1 MFRRSLTVVAA
12 VVTVMALAAAP
23 ALAGSMYLSKSS
35 GRAAQAFWTQ
45 VDDVPVGTNPV
56 VGNVHIGEL
65 YVYET
70 SNGVA
75 DAFAYIADFDC
86 EPGQLPDHG
95 GHGFEEN
102 PGCTHV
108 GFRYG
113 DGYGL
118 RFEMDRKLNVA
129 HVSGRLT
136 IYGGHGGD
144 VVGSPPV
151 DVTWTGVGDRVTQRS
166 TWRYSD
172 GTTSYTDRYRSS
184 DRAAAMS
191 GTIGPMGFD
200 PDLSGGY
207 MSIFKSM
214 SKGRTR

>member
-1 MFRRSLTVVAA
+1 MFRRSLTVLTA
-12 VVTVMALAAAP
+12 VITVMALAAAP

-45 VDDVPVGTNPV
+45 VDDVPVGTNPL
-56 VGNVHIGEL
+56 VGNVHVGEL

-70 SNGVA
+70 SKGVA
-75 DAFAYIADFDC
+75 DAFVYITDWDC
-86 EPGQLPDHG
+86 EPGQLPG
-95 GHGFEEN
+95 WGHGHEET
-102 PGCTHV
+102 PGCTHI

-113 DGYGL
+113 DGYRL
-118 RFEMDRKLNVA
+118 PFEMDRKLNKA
-129 HVSGRLT
+129 RLAGQLT

-144 VVGSPPV
+144 VVGNPGV
-151 DVTWTGVGDRVTQRS
+151 DVTWTGIGDRVTHRS

-184 DRAAAMS
+184 DRTAAMS

-207 MSIFKSM
+207 MSIFRSM